1 MISVVIPTIGEKI
14 LHKVIH
20 KLQQGAT
27 KPNEIILVFPEEN
40 KNKASEYQ
48 NYKNTKIIISLIKGQ
63 VDQRILGFKNAK
75 YEYVLQLDSDILVN
89 KKTLSLLLEQYNG
102 NKNICLSP
110 KIINK
115 DLIQSKNHNSYKR
128 KYSGKITLW
137 GSSIWY
143 GKNNHPKNNTEV
155 EWLQGG
161 CVLHLNKN
169 LITENYY
176 PYKGKAYGEDVI
188 HSCILRN
195 IKKIRLMYCPTIK
208 VIEIANNQNINN
220 FNFKNIIEF
229 IKNNYLSKKK
239 IIEINNGNYFMF
251 YIWFILFILK
261 RVMVFS
267 VSKIIK

>member
-20 KLQQGAT
+20 RLLQGT
-27 KPNEIILVFPEEN
+27 TMPNEIVLVFPEEY

-48 NYKNTKIIISLIKGQ
+48 NYKNTKIVISMIKGQ
-63 VDQRILGFKNAK
+63 VAQRILGFKIAH

-89 KKTLSLLLEQYNG
+89 KKTLSLLLEQYDS
-102 NKNICLSP
+102 NKNMCLSP

-115 DLIQSKNHNSYKR
+115 DFLKSNNYNNYKK
-128 KYSGKITLW
+128 KYAGKITLW
-137 GSSIWY
+137 GSSIWF
-143 GKNNHPKNNTEV
+143 GKNNQPKNNIEV

-161 CVLHLNKN
+161 CVLHIKKN
-169 LITENYY
+169 LILENYY

-188 HSCILRN
+188 QSCILKN
-195 IKKIRLMYCPTIK
+195 EKKIKLIYCPTIK
-208 VIEIANNQNINN
+208 VIEIACSQNIHN
-220 FNFKNIIEF
+220 FNLKSVLEF

-239 IIEINNGNYFMF
+239 IIKINNGSYSMF

-261 RVMVFS
+261 RM
-267 VSKIIK
+267 KIFIIRKLIK